1 MPCHHTTKMEAKYD
15 HSHPVIKEKQRSV
28 PRHYLVTDLS
38 DAKKPF
44 TSNLPSLYPA
54 NQTMTRT
61 IELHTEKHTE
71 QFFSMLWHTPCYS
84 HLPKNQKLHVI
95 FAAKSNKTA

>member
-28 PRHYLVTDLS
+28 PKHYLVTDLS
-38 DAKKPF
+38 DATKPF
-44 TSNLPSLYPA
+44 TSNLPSLYPP
-54 NQTMTRT
+54 NQTMTR
-61 IELHTEKHTE
+61 ITE

-84 HLPKNQKLHVI
+84 HLPKNQKLYVV